1 MKQFM
6 PLISLPLLLAACYQS
21 PRPADGTTTVTVLGL
36 NDFHGQLE
44 QSSFRGKQIP
54 DPKNPGKTVA
64 APAGG
69 ISAIGGLVQ
78 EVRAANPNTVLVGVG
93 DLTGASPLSSSLLAD
108 EPTVIAMNRLGM
120 SVNVLGNH
128 ELDYGLNELQRFQK
142 GGCESV
148 VRADKDCQFVN
159 PFPGA
164 AYTYIA
170 ANVFDKN
177 GARVFPAYRMVKVAD
192 LNVAFVGAVLKDT
205 PSVVTPSGI
214 AGLTFRDEAESINAV
229 MPELK
234 QKGADAVIALIHQGG
249 AAKSAYDQPG
259 CTDLSGPIVDVVQRL
274 DPAVKAVM
282 TGHTHQ
288 AYNCVVAGRRVIQ
301 GASQGQL
308 MQRLDLTV
316 TRKQGETQVTEVKA
330 ENLLVDAQKYSSPE
344 MAALAAEAKSKTDPV
359 ANRVVASIG
368 ADQISRQVNAAGES
382 ALGDVIADAQLA
394 ATRAP
399 ERGGA
404 VIAFMNP
411 GGIRAD
417 LPAQPSKTVTYGD
430 IFAVQPF
437 GNLLTVLTVTGAQ
450 IKTLLEQQF
459 DNPSAG
465 GKRILQVSEGFA
477 YSYDLT
483 QPAGQRVK
491 DITLNGQPLNMS
503 ADYRITVNSFLA
515 EGGDNF
521 AVLKEGR
528 DRLGGGLDV
537 DALADYLKGRTV
549 NPGPQNRITQL
560 K

>member
-1 MKQFM
+1 MKQLM
-6 PLISLPLLLAACYQS
+6 PLISLPLLLAACTQ
-21 PRPADGTTTVTVLGL
+21 PARPADGTATVTVLGL

-108 EPTVIAMNRLGM
+108 EPTVMAMNRLGM

-128 ELDYGLNELQRFQK
+128 ELDYGLKELQRFQK
-142 GGCESV
+142 GGCDSV
-148 VRADKDCQFVN
+148 ARPDKDCQFVN

-164 AYTYIA
+164 SYTYIA

-177 GARVFPAYRMVKVAD
+177 GAHVFPAYRMVKVGD
-192 LNVAFVGAVLKDT
+192 LNIAFVGAVLEET

-214 AGLTFRDEAESINAV
+214 AGLTFRDEADSINAAL
-229 MPELK
+229 PELK
-234 QKGADAVIALIHQGG
+234 RAGADAVIALIHQGG

-274 DPAVKAVM
+274 DPAVSAVM

-288 AYNCVVAGRRVIQ
+288 AYNCVVAGRPVIQ
-301 GASQGQL
+301 GAAQGQL

-316 TRKQGETQVTEVKA
+316 TRKQGVTRVSAVKA
-330 ENLLVDAQKYSSPE
+330 ENVLVDAQKYSSPE
-344 MAALAAEAKSKTDPV
+344 LAALAAEAKAKTDPV
-359 ANRVVASIG
+359 ANRVVATIAG
-368 ADQISRQVNAAGES
+368 QISRQANAAGES

-394 ATRAP
+394 ATRAA
-399 ERGGA
+399 EQGGA
-404 VIAFMNP
+404 VMAFMNP

-417 LPAQPSKTVTYGD
+417 LPAQPSTTVTYGD

-437 GNLLTVLTVTGAQ
+437 GNLLTVLTLSGEQ
-450 IKTLLEQQF
+450 IRTLLEQQF
-459 DNPSAG
+459 GNPAAG
-465 GKRILQVSEGFA
+465 QNRILQVSEGFA

-491 DITLNGQPLNMS
+491 TITLNGQPLDMS
-503 ADYRITVNSFLA
+503 AEYRVTVNSFLA

-521 AVLKEGR
+521 SVLKEGR

-537 DALADYLKGRTV
+537 DALSAYLQGGSVK
-549 NPGPQNRITQL
+549 PGAQNRITKL
-560 K
+560 NP